1 MDSLVD
7 IKMDENWKL
16 TQAANGDAPT
26 VSGVECILQDIK
38 LEAVTQ
44 EKEIFYDE
52 NYGWSLLDFI
62 QAEDNAL
69 TRTEIEQRIKSKLSN
84 RDYIDSD
91 SIEILIVFTDITLT
105 ISIAFKFIND
115 DETYTVDLVL
125 NRIKVEVVN
134 ED

>member
-7 IKMDENWKL
+7 IKMDETWQL

-26 VSGVECILQDIK
+26 VSGIECILQDIK

-44 EKEIFYDE
+44 ENEIFYDE
-52 NYGWSLLDFI
+52 KYGWSLLDFI
-62 QAEDNAL
+62 QSEEDPL
-69 TRTEIEQRIKSKLSN
+69 TRTEIEQRIKSKLSK
-84 RDYIDSD
+84 RDYVNSD
-91 SIEILIVFTDITLT
+91 TIEVLIIFSEVTLS
-105 ISIAFKFIND
+105 ISIAFKFIDD

>member
-7 IKMDENWKL
+7 IKMDETWQL

-26 VSGVECILQDIK
+26 VSGIECILQDIK

-44 EKEIFYDE
+44 ENEIFYDE
-52 NYGWSLLDFI
+52 KYGWSLLDFI
-62 QAEDNAL
+62 QSEEDPL
-69 TRTEIEQRIKSKLSN
+69 TRTEIEQRIKSKLSK
-84 RDYIDSD
+84 RDYVNSD
-91 SIEILIVFTDITLT
+91 TIEVLIIFSEVTLS
-105 ISIAFKFIND
+105 ISIAFKFIDD

-125 NRIKVEVVN
+125 NRIKVEVIN